1 MTTNTTARTPDEI
14 MSDFDAAV
22 SGQVDIDP
30 REILWEILADVQ
42 DSYRLAMEN
51 VPQIDGD
58 TIEEV
63 AGTVTDYLV
72 NHYGDD

>member
-1 MTTNTTARTPDEI
+1 MTTTTNPRTPDEI

-22 SGQVDIDP
+22 SGQADIDP

-42 DSYRLAMEN
+42 DSYRLAMESTA
-51 VPQIDGD
+51 VPLID
-58 TIEEV
+58 IEEIT
-63 AGTVTDYLV
+63 GTVTDYLV